1 MPMLNLFANQ
11 HRPRTPCV
19 YTALSRYS
27 CRDSG
32 TSTLNAQPE
41 DDPSQAYAPT
51 QLTFHVPLPPK
62 LEDPPRS
69 GATLAP
75 AAAPRYTCE
84 GLLAVLAVP
93 ALLP

>member
-1 MPMLNLFANQ
+1 MAPLTTHSHAQGTMS
-11 HRPRTPCV
+11 
-19 YTALSRYS
+19 LSTRRYPS
-27 CRDSG
+27 APIAQCLCSTYLQISIDLEHPAG

-75 AAAPRYTCE
+75 AAAP
-84 GLLAVLAVP
+84 
-93 ALLP
+93 